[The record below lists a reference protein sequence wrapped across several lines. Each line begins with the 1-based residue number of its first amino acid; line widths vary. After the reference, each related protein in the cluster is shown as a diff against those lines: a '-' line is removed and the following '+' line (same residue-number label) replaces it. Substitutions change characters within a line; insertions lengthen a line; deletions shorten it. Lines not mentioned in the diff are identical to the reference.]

1 MAKQSSTPSDTAH
14 SIDIIQLLRAGRL
27 ALDVRPPDEAGALH
41 ASSVPVLADGILYA
55 GGKQCPR
62 IAWLRWTGVDIP
74 AEFNRIL
81 MFGLGHQ
88 NEEIIAKELAAA
100 RAAFLREDAA
110 GCAISWT
117 ASGIRITG
125 RPDFL
130 ILGDVAG
137 RARRPTLGLELKAVC
152 SLWTMHKVH
161 YALVPTSEHLVQA
174 AHYSWQHGF
183 LPWSLIYTS
192 RVDWHLS
199 TAPGWLQKKFPP
211 GAYDVELGNDG
222 KPFKIVPFERAY
234 RLSWRPAPGSTELD
248 DRATLVYWTEGLTEA
263 VPTRITPRSIQDGA
277 ALVGSLFQPRVG
289 LGPRP
294 GKVHVDGG
302 DTYSPCQYCDLAEV
316 CDQYEGSPDLWKDR
330 AIQKVAEV
338 RAERRPEQED

>member
-1 MAKQSSTPSDTAH
+1 MSNQSPDTAH
-14 SIDIIQLLRAGRL
+14 SFDILQMLKQGRL

-41 ASSVPVLADGILYA
+41 ASSVPALADGTLYA

-62 IAWLRWTGVDIP
+62 VAWLRWTGVDIP

-88 NEEIIAKELAAA
+88 NEEIVAKELEAA

-117 ASGIRITG
+117 APGGVRVTG

-130 ILGDVAG
+130 LLGDFAG
-137 RARRPTLGLELKAVC
+137 RARKPQFGLELKAVC

-174 AHYSWQHGF
+174 AHYSWQHGM
-183 LPWSLIYTS
+183 LPWSLLYTS

-199 TAPGWLQKKFPP
+199 TAPGWLQKKFPKD
-211 GAYDVELGNDG
+211 AYDVEVGDDG
-222 KPFKIVPFERAY
+222 KPFKIVPFERTY
-234 RLSWRPAPGSTELD
+234 RLAWRPAPGSAELD
-248 DRATLVYWTEGLTEA
+248 DRATLVYWTEGLPDI

-277 ALVGSLFQPRVG
+277 ALVGKLFQPRVG

-294 GKVHVDGG
+294 SGVHVDGG
-302 DTYSPCQYCDLAEV
+302 DTYLPCKYCDLAEI
-316 CDQYEGSPDLWKDR
+316 CDEYEKSPDLWKDR
-330 AIQKVAEV
+330 AIERVNEI
-338 RAERRPEQED
+338 RAERRPDQSTK